1 MLCKRF
7 PEGPPPNPNPPR
19 TCTWSL
25 YHCTPRAAS
34 MTFGALIRSSRVS
47 KSGATRIIFFTPGGD
62 GHGSLGTRQTGHGS
76 RRVER
81 DAAVELRVCSC
92 WVVSDLQ
99 FSPVFPSF
107 LQFSPVPVV
116 SDLHV
121 IHFRS
126 HLQPSAA
133 STRSRCQRWP
143 RRFCGPKWWLL
154 TGDTL
159 W

>member
-1 MLCKRF
+1 MEMVIFHSYVDVYQRV
-7 PEGPPPNPNPPR
+7 PPNPNPPR

-62 GHGSLGTRQTGHGS
+62 GHGSLGTRQTEHDS
-76 RRVER
+76 RRLER

-92 WVVSDLQ
+92 W
-99 FSPVFPSF
+99 
-107 LQFSPVPVV
+107 VV

-143 RRFCGPKWWLL
+143 LGLFSAQNGGYDW
-154 TGDTL
+154 
-159 W
+159 

>member
-107 LQFSPVPVV
+107 LKFSPVF
-116 SDLHV
+116 SSSSC
-121 IHFRS
+121 FRS
-126 HLQPSAA
+126 PCHPFSLPPPTFCSKHTVKMSEVASAVL
-133 STRSRCQRWP
+133 R
-143 RRFCGPKWWLL
+143 PKMVAIDW
-154 TGDTL
+154 
-159 W
+159 